1 MNYLSNVIKTNKKM
15 HPYLF
20 HLYGNF
26 LMHHVQFQKAIKE
39 FERANIEFH
48 NLYKSNGFSFSNYNI
63 GLCYEKLGKVEEAV
77 KYYEKSVINLNSA
90 EALNALGHAQYS
102 LFEEKKDKKRLEL
115 A

>member
-1 MNYLSNVIKTNKKM
+1 M